1 MLSKSCNLLRHYA
14 KKEKAPVGVFSGH
27 FEISRIPVDA
37 STRNSSKLP
46 GSAVKLHTIQETET
60 PSPSSFAEMTADGG
74 NKTQHVVH
82 TSTVS
87 GAGGNFTQ
95 DTESITLAKPAMD
108 VTEDDAND
116 DANDVAELEEALTR
130 KVGEIEYMT
139 QLLNEK
145 DELIDTLQDNIEDVQ
160 AQLEDYKK
168 VEEANQHILEK
179 AKEDE
184 DKLVEVNN
192 QLIEATNK
200 IRDLELKCLDS
211 ADQNLRE
218 ELIALREENQDR
230 IKGMENLHGIIETSQ
245 KSIDEKKD
253 EIMQLQQQL
262 EKAKVDSNEN
272 ESNKKSIQNYVEELQ
287 IKNGVI
293 SSLETELQ
301 ISKENLNSLQS
312 KFDDAQNADKI
323 LEEKQ
328 LLERQLERVTLE
340 MASIQNVVTEMT
352 KSFKQQIMLKD
363 QEVKKYQEQN
373 VSLST
378 VNMELQRK
386 CRELEDIGRAH
397 KEKLD
402 DMEKRVAVT
411 GADMKMDNGDN
422 DDLEHGSLDDLS
434 NLVQASV

>member
-1 MLSKSCNLLRHYA
+1 MLSKNCNLLRHYA
-14 KKEKAPVGVFSGH
+14 KKEKAPVGVFSWH

-168 VEEANQHILEK
+168 VEEANQNILEK

-272 ESNKKSIQNYVEELQ
+272 ESNKKSIQNFVEELQ

-373 VSLST
+373 VSLSN
-378 VNMELQRK
+378 VNLEL
-386 CRELEDIGRAH
+386 
-397 KEKLD
+397 
-402 DMEKRVAVT
+402 
-411 GADMKMDNGDN
+411 
-422 DDLEHGSLDDLS
+422 
-434 NLVQASV
+434 

>member
-1 MLSKSCNLLRHYA
+1 MSSLGLLKVR
-14 KKEKAPVGVFSGH
+14 EFSLT
-27 FEISRIPVDA
+27 SLL

-108 VTEDDAND
+108 VTEDVGGD
-116 DANDVAELEEALTR
+116 DANEVAELEEALTR

-245 KSIDEKKD
+245 KSLDEKKD

-272 ESNKKSIQNYVEELQ
+272 EFNKKSIQNYVEELQ

-411 GADMKMDNGDN
+411 GGDVKMDNGDN

-434 NLVQASV
+434 NLVQVWQY